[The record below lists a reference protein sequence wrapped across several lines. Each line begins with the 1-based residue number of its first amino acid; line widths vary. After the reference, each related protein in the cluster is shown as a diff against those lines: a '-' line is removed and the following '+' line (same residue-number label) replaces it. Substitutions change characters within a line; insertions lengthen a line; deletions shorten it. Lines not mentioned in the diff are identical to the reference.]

1 MAHKIYL
8 AISALIWL
16 GYGLYCFFA
25 PGSLDEAA
33 GIVARTTTGATE
45 VRAMYG
51 GLQASIG
58 VLCLLALWQPGQIR
72 IALSCVGWL
81 TAGLALGRFAGL
93 FLDDSGTSYTYGA
106 LGFEIVCAVGA
117 FALLARLPA
126 GLSGEIDAS

>member
-1 MAHKIYL
+1 MAHKIFL
-8 AISALIWL
+8 AVSALIWL
-16 GYGLYCFFA
+16 GYGLNCFFA
-25 PGSLDEAA
+25 PASLDEAA
-33 GIVARTTTGATE
+33 GLVASTPTATTE

-81 TAGLALGRFAGL
+81 TGGLALGRFAAL

-106 LGFEIVCAVGA
+106 MGFETICAVGA

-126 GLSGEIDAS
+126 GSAGGIDPA